1 MAFIS
6 TSTIF
11 QLYRDGQFYWWRK
24 PVKVELTV
32 NAPEIDFNDISNT
45 QKEITTFSFSLH
57 VSKIPKKT
65 TPFMTRST

>member
-1 MAFIS
+1 MYI
-6 TSTIF
+6 
-11 QLYRDGQFYWWRK
+11 L
-24 PVKVELTV
+24 KVELTV